1 MKPLFHDY
9 LSGFT
14 KGHGC
19 HDILTRLV
27 EDWREALDNGNS
39 VGVVAIDLSKAFDC
53 MPHGLL
59 LAKLNAYG
67 FSTNV
72 CNLLKSY
79 LVNRKQRVKIG
90 NTCSEWINN
99 RKGVPQGSILGPLL
113 FNVFINDLLYHDIS
127 SKAYNYADD
136 NTLSYSDK
144 DVNEIKVKLEAD
156 CEIAMKWFQFNNMK
170 ANADKFQLMFLSR
183 NHSNNEITINIGN
196 YSIQSSSSITILG
209 VEFDNNLNFA
219 NHTDELC
226 KQTSKQINA
235 LKRIKNYF
243 DKPCKKIL
251 YNSYISSNF
260 NYCPVVWMFANKSNR
275 EKLEKTNK
283 RALRFVANDSET
295 EYEDLCRNEQQ
306 LNIYKRCI
314 KNVAIQMYKIK
325 NQTSPIFMQ
334 NLFVRRQSQYEMRD
348 NDVYNIPRFK
358 TVTYGKKSFRYYGAK
373 LWSIIPVDI
382 KDINSLVRFKSALT
396 KWLQNHENVSNFDFL

>member
-1 MKPLFHDY
+1 MTKIYLIEPLTVIANKCIQENIFPDHMKMANMSPLYKKKNKLDKDNYRSVNLLTALSKILEKVLSNQIYEHMQPLFHDY
-9 LSGFT
+9 LSGFR

-39 VGVVAIDLSKAFDC
+39 VGVIAIDLSKAFNC

-59 LAKLNAYG
+59 LAKLHAYG

-136 NTLSYSDK
+136 NTFSYSDK
-144 DVNEIKVKLEAD
+144 DVNAIKVKLEAD
-156 CEIAMKWFQFNNMK
+156 CEIAMKWFQLNNMK

-183 NHSNNEITINIGN
+183 NHSNNEIVINIGN
-196 YSIQSSSSITILG
+196 YSIQL
-209 VEFDNNLNFA
+209 ELLLN
-219 NHTDELC
+219 
-226 KQTSKQINA
+226 
-235 LKRIKNYF
+235 
-243 DKPCKKIL
+243 
-251 YNSYISSNF
+251 
-260 NYCPVVWMFANKSNR
+260 
-275 EKLEKTNK
+275 
-283 RALRFVANDSET
+283 
-295 EYEDLCRNEQQ
+295 
-306 LNIYKRCI
+306 
-314 KNVAIQMYKIK
+314 
-325 NQTSPIFMQ
+325 
-334 NLFVRRQSQYEMRD
+334 
-348 NDVYNIPRFK
+348 
-358 TVTYGKKSFRYYGAK
+358 YYSG
-373 LWSIIPVDI
+373 S
-382 KDINSLVRFKSALT
+382 
-396 KWLQNHENVSNFDFL
+396 